1 MLRPKQ
7 ISVFALLGLITIIA
21 VSIAIPYKWFT
32 IFLIEFFTI
41 LYVAHVLSE
50 NLPSA
55 IRRAK
60 RDNCR
65 RADGSWSRRREKI
78 ERESVADFRAELIQA
93 LLLLAFPLNVLVWVV
108 HTELIPIDVGMSAV
122 TSFDISTEN
131 WKRNLGD
138 EEKRFEGFM
147 GHRSPAEIEA
157 RKRFLWNAWPLVVG
171 GLFAA
176 FVGAVIFLK
185 NAYAHSLREL
195 ARSVQYRHEQYRFR
209 ETHEALNGKPRKRRR
224 HRSKPINVD

>member
-7 ISVFALLGLITIIA
+7 ISVFALLGLVTVIA
-21 VSIAIPYKWFT
+21 MSIAIPYKWFT
-32 IFLIEFFTI
+32 ICLIEFFAI
-41 LYVAHVLSE
+41 LYVAHVLSH

-55 IRRAK
+55 LRRAK

-78 ERESVADFRAELIQA
+78 ERESVADFRAEMVTA
-93 LLLLAFPLNVLVWVV
+93 LLFLALPLNVLAWVV
-108 HTELIPIDVGMSAV
+108 HTEVIPIDVGISAV
-122 TSFDISTEN
+122 TSFDISTEK
-131 WKRNLGD
+131 WKQNLGD
-138 EEKRFEGFM
+138 EEKRFDGFF
-147 GHRSPAEIEA
+147 GNRGPAEVES

-195 ARSVQYRHEQYRFR
+195 AKSIQYRHEQYRFR
-209 ETHEALNGKPRKRRR
+209 EAHEALSGKPRKRRR
-224 HRSKPINVD
+224 GRSKPIATD